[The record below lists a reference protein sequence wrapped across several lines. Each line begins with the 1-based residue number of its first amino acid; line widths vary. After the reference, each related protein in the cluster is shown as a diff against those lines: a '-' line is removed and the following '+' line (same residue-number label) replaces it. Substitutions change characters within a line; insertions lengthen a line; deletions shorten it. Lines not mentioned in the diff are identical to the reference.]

1 MKRFRIAYQVFFLAL
16 FGVLIWLCAQGRLHG
31 YPVTWFLDSSALNA
45 LGALLASWNVAHWM
59 WIGFAVLAL
68 TALLGR
74 FFCGWICPLGTI
86 LHFVS
91 WLAEPRSAKARKAR
105 NAWLPVQ
112 NVKFLLLL
120 ALLVCA
126 AFGVLQVGLFD
137 PIALLTRSTAV
148 FAAPFTGEAYH
159 LAVRTAPERAFQG
172 ASLIAAVFLALLA
185 LNLWRPRFWCRYVCP
200 LGALLGAAS
209 RWVTGA
215 ITRDPARCTQCGL
228 CEAVCPAACSPSTEI
243 KTHECFVCWNC
254 VARCPED
261 ALQWRWIFNRQKM
274 SNADDSTCR
283 LTPPATR
290 PDLSRRQVLG
300 ALAAG
305 VAALAGLRLAGTTA
319 RRGFPLRIRPPG
331 ALPEA
336 DFLERCLKC
345 GQCMKVCPTNVLQP
359 ALTEAGA
366 EGFMTPVMN
375 MTYGYCELNCTLC
388 GQVCPTGAIRR
399 MTIAEKLGHPDG
411 TPVKTGTAFF
421 DRGRCLPWAMQRN
434 CLVCQEICP
443 VSPKAIY
450 TVDEEVRLD
459 DGSVVVLRRPQ
470 VDPARCIGCG
480 LCQRECPVADKPAI
494 RVSAV
499 GESRAGSS
507 FYL

>member
-1 MKRFRIAYQVFFLAL
+1 MKRLRIYYQVFFLAL
-16 FGVLIWLCAQGRLHG
+16 FGVLMWLSAQGRLRG
-31 YPVTWFLDSSALNA
+31 YPVTWFLDSSPLNA

-59 WIGFAVLAL
+59 WIGFVMLAL
-68 TALLGR
+68 TAVLGR
-74 FFCGWICPLGTI
+74 VFCGWVCPLGTL
-86 LHFVS
+86 LHGVS
-91 WLAEPRSAKARKAR
+91 WLAEPRSAKERITR
-105 NAWLPVQ
+105 NRWLSAQ
-112 NVKFLLLL
+112 NFKFVLTL
-120 ALLVCA
+120 ALLTAA
-126 AFGVLQVGLFD
+126 AFGVLQAGLCD
-137 PIALLTRSTAV
+137 PLALLTRSTAV
-148 FAAPFTGEAYH
+148 VLAPMLGEAQH
-159 LAVRTAPERAFQG
+159 LITRTAPERAFQG
-172 ASLIAAVFLALLA
+172 AALIASVFCAVLA
-185 LNLWRPRFWCRYVCP
+185 LNVWRPRFWCRYVCP

-209 RWVTGA
+209 RWVLGA
-215 ITRDPARCTQCGL
+215 ITRDLQRCTNCGV
-228 CEAVCPAACSPSTEI
+228 CESVCPAASSPSSTI

-254 VARCPED
+254 VARCPEA

-274 SNADDSTCR
+274 SFANDEKCR
-283 LTPPATR
+283 LNPPATR
-290 PDLSRRQVLG
+290 PDLSRRSLLG

-305 VAALAGLRLAGTTA
+305 VAIVAGLRLAGTTR

-345 GQCMKVCPTNVLQP
+345 GLCMKVCPTNVLQP

-388 GQVCPTGAIRR
+388 GQVCPTGAIQRI
-399 MTIAEKLGHPDG
+399 TIAQKLGHPDG
-411 TPVKTGTAFF
+411 RPIKTGTAFF

-450 TVDEEVRLD
+450 TVDEAVLLN
-459 DGSVVVLRRPQ
+459 DGTRAVLRRPH

-480 LCQRECPVADKPAI
+480 LCQRECPLEDKPAI
-494 RVSAV
+494 RVSAA
-499 GESRAGSS
+499 GETRAGSS